1 MSAWI
6 HGVIDSVMAWLTDL
20 GYWGIMFGLM
30 IEIIPS
36 EIVLAFGGYLVSAG
50 QINYWLAVLFGTVG
64 GVLAQIF
71 VYWIGLYGGRPVLE
85 RFGKYIFINKH
96 HIEVSE
102 NWFNKYGSGVI
113 FTARFIPVVRHA
125 ISVPAGMARMPLSR
139 FTLLTTLAVIPWS
152 MLFVYLGM
160 TLGENWSHIDETAA
174 TYTSELMW
182 GALGLTA
189 LYAIYVFVKRRR
201 RKAKESTG
209 ADVPGKLAGSGRT
222 GEDRSAP
229 ASVPAIAAHSRTGAE
244 ANGVL
249 AGLPDGY
256 RALGAR
262 IVRSGDSSQTVD
274 QIVIGPNGIF
284 HVEFNDRSGEL
295 RFRAPG
301 HEAADAAAAAGDLT
315 ANAYRSEYV
324 LKDLLRRRGLTADVV
339 GIICFTD
346 PEAELSGTSAAFEAL
361 KLERLVPFIVSYRA
375 KHPLDEERVRIA
387 AAWIEDHSGRA
398 GREK

>member
-1 MSAWI
+1 MSEWI
-6 HGVIDSVMAWLTDL
+6 HGLIDSVMTWLTAL

-85 RFGKYIFINKH
+85 RFGKYILINKH

-174 TYTSELMW
+174 AYTGELMW

-189 LYAIYVFVKRRR
+189 LYAVYVIVKRKR
-201 RKAKESTG
+201 RKPNESS
-209 ADVPGKLAGSGRT
+209 DVSGELASDGHG
-222 GEDRSAP
+222 GEIITAAP
-229 ASVPAIAAHSRTGAE
+229 SAHSHAE
-244 ANGVL
+244 ADFSGL
-249 AGLPDGY
+249 LTGLPDGY
-256 RALGAR
+256 RVLGSR
-262 IVRSGDSSQTVD
+262 IVRSGDSSQTID

-284 HVEFNDRSGEL
+284 HIERNDESGEI
-295 RFRAPG
+295 RFQT
-301 HEAADAAAAAGDLT
+301 AGQQASIAGAVDDPTLQ
-315 ANAYRSEYV
+315 AYRSEYV
-324 LKDLLRRRGLTADVV
+324 LKDLIRRRGLTADVV
-339 GIICFTD
+339 GILCFTD
-346 PEAELSGTSAAFEAL
+346 PDVELSGKCAAFEAL
-361 KLERLVPFIVSYRA
+361 KPERLVPFIVSHEA
-375 KHPLDEERVRIA
+375 KHPLGEEQIRTL
-387 AAWIEDHSGRA
+387 AAWIEDNSGRTD
-398 GREK
+398 RDK